1 MFPGKLMKKFVT
13 ALLLSF
19 SLCGII
25 SEASAETRTYVDPGS
40 PSDDSPP
47 YSGAV
52 RVGDTLY
59 VAGDIG
65 LTEDQQVP
73 DDPKEEAR
81 LLMEQYKTRLARA
94 GYTMDDLVTVTV
106 YCSDVKYYADF
117 NEVYRQYFKKNF
129 PARAFIGAGTLLFNA
144 RFEMQGIAV
153 KREE

>member
-1 MFPGKLMKKFVT
+1 MKSLVI

-19 SLCGII
+19 SLCGLIG
-25 SEASAETRTYVDPGS
+25 EANAGPRTYIEPGS
-40 PSDDSPP
+40 PANDSPP

-52 RVGDTLY
+52 KVGDTLY
-59 VAGDIG
+59 LSGDIG
-65 LTEDQQVP
+65 LTADEQVP

-81 LLMEQYKTRLARA
+81 LLMEQYKARLAKA

-106 YCSDVKYYADF
+106 YCSDVKYYAQF
-117 NEVYRQYFKKNF
+117 NEVYRQYFKENF

-153 KREE
+153 KRAE

>member
-1 MFPGKLMKKFVT
+1 MRLFAT

-19 SLCGII
+19 LLCGL
-25 SEASAETRTYVDPGS
+25 AYKAVAETRTYVEPGS
-40 PSDDSPP
+40 PSIDSPP
-47 YSGAV
+47 FSGGV

-59 VAGDIG
+59 LSGDIG

-81 LLMEQYKTRLARA
+81 LLMEQYKTRLNKA

-106 YCSDVKYYADF
+106 YCSDVKHYADF
-117 NEVYRQYFKKNF
+117 NEVYRQYFKENF

-153 KREE
+153 KQDE

>member
-1 MFPGKLMKKFVT
+1 MRSVGT

-19 SLCGII
+19 LFFGLIG
-25 SEASAETRTYVDPGS
+25 EASAETRTYIDPGS

-59 VAGDIG
+59 LAGDIG
-65 LTEDQQVP
+65 LTEDGQVP
-73 DDPKEEAR
+73 NDPKEEAR

-94 GYTMDDLVTVTV
+94 GYSMDDLVTVTV

-117 NEVYRQYFKKNF
+117 NEVYRQYFKENF
-129 PARAFIGAGTLLFNA
+129 PARAFIGAGTLLFKA
-144 RFEMQGIAV
+144 RFEMQGIAI

>member
-1 MFPGKLMKKFVT
+1 MKPFAT

-19 SLCGII
+19 SLCGFI
-25 SEASAETRTYVDPGS
+25 SETSAETRTYTDPGS
-40 PSDDSPP
+40 PTTDSPP
-47 YSGAV
+47 FSGAV
-52 RVGDTLY
+52 RIDDTLY
-59 VAGDIG
+59 LSGDIG

-81 LLMEQYKTRLARA
+81 LLMEQYKATLARA

-106 YCSDVKYYADF
+106 YCSDVKFYADF
-117 NEVYRQYFKKNF
+117 NEVYRQYFEENF

-153 KREE
+153 KREK

>member
-1 MFPGKLMKKFVT
+1 MRPFVT
-13 ALLLSF
+13 ALLLSY
-19 SLCGII
+19 SLCGLI
-25 SEASAETRTYVDPGS
+25 SEASAGTRTYIDPGS
-40 PSDDSPP
+40 PSNDSPP

-59 VAGDIG
+59 LAGDIG

-117 NEVYRQYFKKNF
+117 NEVYRQYFKENF

-144 RFEMQGIAV
+144 RFEMQGIAI